1 MESKTSTKPVIQ
13 KLGLKSNH
21 KAVFLNMAMSR
32 LLWKKRKAYSLG
44 IPKKKLAHGVS
55 QTEEEYAYGRR
66 YTKCRVPSDSEHGIS
81 ESKMAIGRRE
91 NLPGGRD
98 GQTESMERRE
108 ALPDRE
114 RGAEPKGASGTNR

>member
-1 MESKTSTKPVIQ
+1 MKRKI
-13 KLGLKSNH
+13 
-21 KAVFLNMAMSR
+21 
-32 LLWKKRKAYSLG
+32 LLWVVVMLMSG
-44 IPKKKLAHGVS
+44 IFALPKTAFTRDERNYNGS
-55 QTEEEYAYGRR
+55 QLQGRW
-66 YTKCRVPSDSEHGIS
+66 YCRVPSDSEHGIS